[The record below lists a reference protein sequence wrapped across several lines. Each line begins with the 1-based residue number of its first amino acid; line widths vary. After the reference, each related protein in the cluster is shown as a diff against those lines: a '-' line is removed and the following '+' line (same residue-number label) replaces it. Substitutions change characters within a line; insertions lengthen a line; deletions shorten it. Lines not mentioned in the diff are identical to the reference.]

1 MPRQT
6 MSVDLR
12 NHNYSEDDEH
22 IDDGDDGIKHPCVH
36 RRCGDDYSDESHCW
50 RVRVLLQGVHRDVSR
65 EGSHRVGD
73 GDREAEDHTHE
84 ACEVVGRLVLAQGR
98 GRWRDTPQGRGRWRD
113 TPQGRGCWRS
123 VKDD

>member
-36 RRCGDDYSDESHCW
+36 RRCGDDHSDESHCW
-50 RVRVLLQGVHRDVSR
+50 RGRILLQVVHRDVSR

-84 ACEVVGRLVLAQGR
+84 ACEVVGRLRKRRLDVGIHS
-98 GRWRDTPQGRGRWRD
+98 DVT
-113 TPQGRGCWRS
+113 
-123 VKDD
+123 